1 MEFFLKIA
9 VGILVVYIVIKLI
22 GKLLLG
28 PSKLSKEHHTNKISD
43 NEFESL
49 SELFDDA
56 VNLWASAETKETKRA
71 SSAARLTATAIAKSV
86 SEKQKQL
93 LLDNLSWLAE
103 LGKKAGVSS
112 NVVNKYHEIID
123 EINQQNWEMIDV
135 VRDRTELRDIDEG
148 MIEAVLNFEGDHLK
162 KRFPKHFD

>member
-1 MEFFLKIA
+1 MESFLKIA
-9 VGILVVYIVIKLI
+9 VGFIVVYIGIKFI
-22 GKLLLG
+22 GKFLIG

-56 VNLWASAETKETKRA
+56 VNLWACAKTKDAKQA

-86 SEKQKQL
+86 SERQKQVL
-93 LLDNLSWLAE
+93 MDNLSKVAE
-103 LGKKAGVSS
+103 LGSKAGVSQKI
-112 NVVNKYHEIID
+112 VAKYHEIID
-123 EINQQNWEMIDV
+123 EINQRNWELIDV
-135 VRDRTELRDIDEG
+135 IRDRTELREADEG
-148 MIEAVLNFEGDHLK
+148 MIEAVLNFEGNHLK